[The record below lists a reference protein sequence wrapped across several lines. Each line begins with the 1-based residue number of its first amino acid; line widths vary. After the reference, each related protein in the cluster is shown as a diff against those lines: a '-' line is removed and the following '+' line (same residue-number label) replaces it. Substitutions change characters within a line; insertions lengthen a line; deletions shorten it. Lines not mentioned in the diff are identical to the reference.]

1 VLISDL
7 ITDLRLD
14 LSDSGASLFEDP
26 TLERCVRKAVFRVG
40 KDLQIDFVIRRNG
53 RVRPTPDDAVREL
66 MIILA
71 HIHACQVMRSATANA
86 FSFSS
91 GDKRVD
97 KTGQPGHWAK
107 LEADLMA
114 DYRQRL
120 GELRP
125 DTQVNEES
133 YVITP
138 GSLSPVIYEQGSKA
152 DAVE

>member
-1 VLISDL
+1 MLITDL

-26 TLERCVRKAVFRVG
+26 TLERCVRKAVFRIG
-40 KDLQIDFVIRRNG
+40 RDLQIEFNIRNG
-53 RVRPTPDDAVREL
+53 RIRPTPEDAVREL
-66 MIILA
+66 MVILA
-71 HIHACQVMRSATANA
+71 QIHACQVMRSATANA

-97 KTGQPGHWAK
+97 KTGQPAHWANF
-107 LEADLMA
+107 ESDLLA
-114 DYRQRL
+114 DYRERL

-125 DTQVNEES
+125 ETQVSEES
-133 YVITP
+133 YIISP
-138 GSLSPVIYEQGSKA
+138 SGLSLVIYEQGSEA

>member
-1 VLISDL
+1 MLISDL
-7 ITDLRLD
+7 IDDLRLD
-14 LSDSGASLFEDP
+14 LSDSGASLFEEP
-26 TLERCVRKAVFRVG
+26 TLERCVRKAFFRVG
-40 KDLQIDFVIRRNG
+40 KDLRIDFIIRRNG
-53 RVRPTPDDAVREL
+53 RIRPIPDDAVREL

-71 HIHACQVMRSATANA
+71 HVHTCQVMRSATANA

-125 DTQVNEES
+125 ETQVNEES
-133 YVITP
+133 YIITL
-138 GSLSPVIYEQGSKA
+138 GSLSPVVYEQGSKA
-152 DAVE
+152 DVVE

>member
-7 ITDLRLD
+7 IADLRLD

-40 KDLQIDFVIRRNG
+40 KDLQIDFVIRNNG
-53 RVRPTPDDAVREL
+53 RIRPTPDNAAREL

-71 HIHACQVMRSATANA
+71 HIHACQVMRSANA

-107 LEADLMA
+107 LETDLMV

-120 GELRP
+120 GDLRP
-125 DTQVNEES
+125 ETQVNEES
-133 YVITP
+133 YIITP
-138 GSLSPVIYEQGSKA
+138 GSLSPVIYEQGSEA
-152 DAVE
+152 DAAE

>member
-1 VLISDL
+1 VLLSDL
-7 ITDLRLD
+7 IADLRLD

-53 RVRPTPDDAVREL
+53 RIRPTPDNAVREL

-71 HIHACQVMRSATANA
+71 HIHACQVMRSSTANA

-107 LEADLMA
+107 LEADLMT

-125 DTQVNEES
+125 ETQVNDES
-133 YVITP
+133 YIITP
-138 GSLSPVIYEQGSKA
+138 GSLSPVIYEQGSEA

>member
-1 VLISDL
+1 MLLTDL

-26 TLERCVRKAVFRVG
+26 TLERCIRKAVFRIG
-40 KDLQIDFVIRRNG
+40 RDLQIDFNIRNG
-53 RVRPTPDDAVREL
+53 RVRPTPEDAVSDL
-66 MIILA
+66 MVILSQV
-71 HIHACQVMRSATANA
+71 HACQVMRSATANA

-97 KTGQPGHWAK
+97 KTSQPGHWAK

-114 DYRQRL
+114 DYRERL

-125 DTQVNEES
+125 ETQVNEES
-133 YVITP
+133 YIISP
-138 GSLSPVIYEQGSKA
+138 SGLLPVIYEQGSEA
-152 DAVE
+152 DAIE